1 MPQTRLES
9 PFPFDIS
16 VPMVFMTINVHLTNS
31 CFLSW
36 LAAAEKNSND
46 GANSLS
52 PWGVW
57 FPFTD
62 LALQAEVQLNI
73 NCINC
78 STAHL
83 SWESLFAPDY
93 AKNRSCLVLSQAR
106 GFSFPLAANFLI
118 WLILP
123 CGCLCTTSQQLL
135 QTWST
140 LACRGLLCSVDRA
153 GVRRLLLETSP
164 VPPPG
169 HSLGRDAE
177 QSQEACQGV
186 FSQRNQVLHYLNWTI
201 SPLPD
206 WPLRVTNEVE
216 NSFSEAIWLTHL
228 CSQVAEWGL
237 LWPLPLSLLS
247 QHTLRSVI
255 PCCCSCL
262 LADFGLSGHLWVS
275 WLHGN
280 SPCSQQTGLCFQLW
294 GFPVWLD
301 AVCSMCRCC
310 LKSSS
315 ISTTSCIST
324 ALKKLLDDSSFFI
337 WCFLL

>member
-1 MPQTRLES
+1 MPQTRLAS
-9 PFPFDIS
+9 PFPFDVS
-16 VPMVFMTINVHLTNS
+16 VLMGFMTINVYLASS

-46 GANSLS
+46 GANSPS
-52 PWGVW
+52 PWAVW

-93 AKNRSCLVLSQAR
+93 AKNRSCLVLSQTR
-106 GFSFPLAANFLI
+106 GFSSPIVANFLI
-118 WLILP
+118 WLFLP
-123 CGCLCTTSQQLL
+123 HGCLCTTSQQLL

-140 LACRGLLCSVDRA
+140 LVCHGLLCSTVRA
-153 GVRRLLLETSP
+153 VCTGCLLETSP

-169 HSLGRDAE
+169 HSLGWDAE
-177 QSQEACQGV
+177 QNQEACQGV

-216 NSFSEAIWLTHL
+216 NSFTGAIWLTPL

-247 QHTLRSVI
+247 QHTFWDLSF
-255 PCCCSCL
+255 
-262 LADFGLSGHLWVS
+262 LAAAH
-275 WLHGN
+275 
-280 SPCSQQTGLCFQLW
+280 
-294 GFPVWLD
+294 
-301 AVCSMCRCC
+301 VC
-310 LKSSS
+310 
-315 ISTTSCIST
+315 
-324 ALKKLLDDSSFFI
+324 
-337 WCFLL
+337 